1 MIALRKRWNSP
12 LQQGRYVRSKWKK
25 WAWEWPLKSQSIAI
39 ACMKAPLLQWGRL
52 ESPWSD
58 RWRLPGSRMWRAT
71 RRWKSILNIHK
82 QGEKQ
87 NKMITPTGYREK
99 DHGHPRDLFHGA
111 KHFEVCPVDN
121 TAKIYGINGRV
132 DDFQVAKVAVAL
144 ELNDTCLNPFCE
156 AGLKAFVSMHLVWLI
171 LTSFT
176 WLAFNNAGHPP
187 FSLANQLKSHP
198 ISRNIG
204 GVISIFDDTH
214 FDTGIW

>member
-1 MIALRKRWNSP
+1 MPLKTSLKVFRREKASSVSQLCSDRRLHCVNDETHP

-58 RWRLPGSRMWRAT
+58 RWRLPGSSMWRAT
-71 RRWKSILNIHK
+71 RRWKSILNRHK

-99 DHGHPRDLFHGA
+99 DHGHLRDLFHGA
-111 KHFEVCPVDN
+111 KHFEVCLVDN

-132 DDFQVAKVAVAL
+132 DDFPSSESCGCSWAQR
-144 ELNDTCLNPFCE
+144 
-156 AGLKAFVSMHLVWLI
+156 HLPETNSVKPVWRHLY
-171 LTSFT
+171 
-176 WLAFNNAGHPP
+176 PC
-187 FSLANQLKSHP
+187 
-198 ISRNIG
+198 
-204 GVISIFDDTH
+204 
-214 FDTGIW
+214 IWFGWF